1 MIIPLSKY
9 IKRKTAI
16 KEKSIEEIN
25 LLDNKNLLEEKYN
38 FLDSDNNTDLYKLNE
53 DQKNPIAEARQQV
66 KDGRFFTNDQVNEAT
81 EEWLKN
87 K

>member
-1 MIIPLSKY
+1 MI
-9 IKRKTAI
+9 
-16 KEKSIEEIN
+16 
-25 LLDNKNLLEEKYN
+25 
-38 FLDSDNNTDLYKLNE
+38 FLDRDNNTDLYKLNE